1 MGVSTSKE
9 YKREW
14 ARKRMKDPAYRALHR
29 KRNREYMRRKRESD
43 PAKIAEWRHRGAL
56 YVVWANMLK
65 RVGLKYKATPKEI
78 KDYASRGISVCDQ
91 WREFGPFRDWAL
103 DNGYKRGLFIDRI
116 DNDSG
121 YSPDN
126 CRFVTRKENNRNTRA
141 TIFVQ
146 YKGETRKF
154 IELWEE
160 LHHPSVSY
168 SCAYSRFAHLG
179 CEAERAITTP
189 KGQK

>member
-43 PAKIAEWRHRGAL
+43 PAKIAEWRHRGSL

-65 RVGLKYKATPKEI
+65 RLGLKYKATPKEI
-78 KDYASRGISVCDQ
+78 KDYASRGITVCDQ

-103 DNGYKRGLFIDRI
+103 ANGYKRGLFIDRI

-141 TIFVQ
+141 TIFVP

-154 IELWEE
+154 VELWEE

-168 SCAYSRFAHLG
+168 SCAHSRLAQLG
-179 CEAERAITTP
+179 WEAVRAITTP

>member
-14 ARKRMKDPAYRALHR
+14 ARRRRKDPAYRAR
-29 KRNREYMRRKRESD
+29 KNKANREYMRRMRVCHPEKVKVWSEKA
-43 PAKIAEWRHRGAL
+43 PL
-56 YVVWANMLK
+56 YLVWANMLK
-65 RVGLKYKATPKEI
+65 RLGLKYKATPKEI
-78 KDYASRGISVCDQ
+78 ENYASRGITVCDQ

-103 DNGYKRGLFIDRI
+103 ANGYKRGLFIDRI

-154 IELWEE
+154 VELWEE
-160 LHHPSVSY
+160 LHHPSVGY
-168 SCAYSRFAHLG
+168 SCARSRFAVLG
-179 CEAERAITTP
+179 WEVERAITTP

>member
-43 PAKIAEWRHRGAL
+43 PAKIAEWRHRGSL

-65 RVGLKYKATPKEI
+65 RLGLKYKATPKEI
-78 KDYASRGISVCDQ
+78 KNYASRGITVCDQ

-103 DNGYKRGLFIDRI
+103 ASGYKRGLFIDRI

-154 IELWEE
+154 VELWEE
-160 LHHPSVSY
+160 LHHPSVGY
-168 SCAYSRFAHLG
+168 SCARSRFVVLG
-179 CEAERAITTP
+179 WEVERAITTP